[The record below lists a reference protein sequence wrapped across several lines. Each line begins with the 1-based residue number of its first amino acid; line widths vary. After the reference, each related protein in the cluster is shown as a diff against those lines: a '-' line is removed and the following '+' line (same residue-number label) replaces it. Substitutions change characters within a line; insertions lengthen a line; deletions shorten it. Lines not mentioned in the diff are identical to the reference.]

1 MATVS
6 NEMKLYFER
15 LIEPL
20 VTNKSIEDL
29 FSKVKDDLLKKFD
42 EKIFKQNAKNEKL
55 EFIILIHENTIDQL
69 LGKCDDH
76 EQYNRRS
83 CLRIH
88 GLEFKEKV
96 SKDTVINT
104 LENYYSSLNIPFDSN
119 DINRVYRIGLS
130 NTDNYSEKKVKFI
143 IVKFKS
149 SKAHQH
155 F

>member
-6 NEMKLYFER
+6 NEMKFYFER

-42 EKIFKQNAKNEKL
+42 EKIFKQNAKIEKL

-76 EQYNRRS
+76 E
-83 CLRIH
+83 
-88 GLEFKEKV
+88 
-96 SKDTVINT
+96 
-104 LENYYSSLNIPFDSN
+104 
-119 DINRVYRIGLS
+119 
-130 NTDNYSEKKVKFI
+130 
-143 IVKFKS
+143 
-149 SKAHQH
+149 
-155 F
+155 